1 MKDIDLAIKKQLEA
15 VASIPVD
22 SPHLS
27 RFLNGLGKSYFERY
41 IHSRDVKDIDL
52 AIKQYVKLETV
63 ASLSPFNRPTFINN
77 LGSSYLCRFQSFRE
91 VRDIDF
97 AIEKLVEAVAAIPL
111 DSPNRPIFLNNLG
124 LSYWSRFGS
133 NQEPTDM
140 EESISNFRLSSLSLR
155 GLPITRIT
163 GSFQWAHLAHMFG
176 NLESAFEAYDQAMRL
191 LPQVA
196 WIGLNAIAQLK
207 ELNSNIQTALGCNAA
222 ACMISLAQ
230 AEHHNSQCHL
240 GRAIELLEQGRS
252 ILWSQTSNFK
262 RDLEDLQ
269 GIDSDLAIDL
279 NNAGKFLAQ
288 GCFRDPKDPLSE
300 ADAQLYRR
308 YAEKWFIVFAVF
320 QVFIT
325 CFRRPFL
332 HSERPQ
338 LKVQW

>member
-111 DSPNRPIFLNNLG
+111 DSPNRLISLNNLW

-133 NQEPTDM
+133 NQELTDM
-140 EESISNFRLSSLSLR
+140 EESISNFRLSSSLSGDYQSRVSL
-155 GLPITRIT
+155 GHFNGPI
-163 GSFQWAHLAHMFG
+163 
-176 NLESAFEAYDQAMRL
+176 L
-191 LPQVA
+191 LICSV
-196 WIGLNAIAQLK
+196 I
-207 ELNSNIQTALGCNAA
+207 
-222 ACMISLAQ
+222 
-230 AEHHNSQCHL
+230 
-240 GRAIELLEQGRS
+240 
-252 ILWSQTSNFK
+252 WSQLLKHMIRLCVFY
-262 RDLEDLQ
+262 L
-269 GIDSDLAIDL
+269 
-279 NNAGKFLAQ
+279 
-288 GCFRDPKDPLSE
+288 
-300 ADAQLYRR
+300 
-308 YAEKWFIVFAVF
+308 KWLGSGLM
-320 QVFIT
+320 
-325 CFRRPFL
+325 P
-332 HSERPQ
+332 
-338 LKVQW
+338 